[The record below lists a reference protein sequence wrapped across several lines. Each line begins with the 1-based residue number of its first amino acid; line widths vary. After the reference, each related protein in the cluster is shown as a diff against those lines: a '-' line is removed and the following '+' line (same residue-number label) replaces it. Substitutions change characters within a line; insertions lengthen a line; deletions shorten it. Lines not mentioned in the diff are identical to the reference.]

1 MVACPTCFRPFVGRI
16 IRNIC
21 RECRCAIHIFFVLM
35 KKIFAAIQKIG
46 KTISRTIITIALT
59 IVYVIFFP
67 LYAMFIRFNRKI
79 ISGHRTVKREDIE
92 KMF

>member
-1 MVACPTCFRPFVGRI
+1 
-16 IRNIC
+16 
-21 RECRCAIHIFFVLM
+21 M
-35 KKIFAAIQKIG
+35 KKIFTAIPKIG
-46 KTISRTIITIALT
+46 KTISRTIIIIALT

-79 ISGHRTVKREDIE
+79 ITEHRIIKREDIE

>member
-1 MVACPTCFRPFVGRI
+1 
-16 IRNIC
+16 
-21 RECRCAIHIFFVLM
+21 M

-46 KTISRTIITIALT
+46 KKISRTIITIALT

-79 ISGHRTVKREDIE
+79 ISEHRIVKREDIE
-92 KMF
+92 NMF